1 MDRTLSVL
9 RASRLEACGKEL
21 AGLGGFGLF
30 DPEATDADAERL
42 FEQSYY
48 KEEDH
53 EVRLHSLEELRMRVL
68 SQFPAEMGLLNQ
80 DEFTLL
86 LKLSLFGGEMPV
98 FDWNDLPAARSLV
111 YRMWCR
117 IRPEKGNWIHM
128 PRQLCVS
135 ALMMLA
141 SEELKTVREVVSE
154 IIDTADNTLYL
165 AGMMPAEVVAKDMG
179 FRLQESLAADKPEL
193 YTRLIRSSFVTTLNR
208 DGRLMIVHPGL
219 AEPVAAARSPH
230 PFGGGMDQEALSE
243 LYNSLMDVEDPL
255 YDRMMGLIQGLCRQ
269 ETSEEDTVEDLILL
283 AKQDAPLEEM
293 KEVLASRIICLP
305 TEEMISALKDLHDWI
320 PKWNTLNMERL
331 Q

>member
-141 SEELKTVREVVSE
+141 S
-154 IIDTADNTLYL
+154 
-165 AGMMPAEVVAKDMG
+165 
-179 FRLQESLAADKPEL
+179 
-193 YTRLIRSSFVTTLNR
+193 RS
-208 DGRLMIVHPGL
+208 
-219 AEPVAAARSPH
+219 
-230 PFGGGMDQEALSE
+230 
-243 LYNSLMDVEDPL
+243 
-255 YDRMMGLIQGLCRQ
+255 
-269 ETSEEDTVEDLILL
+269 
-283 AKQDAPLEEM
+283 
-293 KEVLASRIICLP
+293 
-305 TEEMISALKDLHDWI
+305 
-320 PKWNTLNMERL
+320 
-331 Q
+331 